1 MAKGDEQRTCA
12 LVPMFNEASVVGQV
26 VSELLEQFD
35 MVLCVDDGSTDD
47 SCEVARAAG
56 AVVLRHPVNLGQ
68 GAALRTGF
76 EFALRHLDDVSHVV
90 TFDADG
96 QHDARDAR
104 AMVDRARRED
114 LDVVLGSRATRRP
127 EGQPWMR
134 RLVLAAALRLSRLTS
149 GLDLTDTHNGL
160 RVINRRALGVFVLRQ
175 RGMAYASELESLI
188 PRHGLSWAEHPV
200 TVTYTEYSR
209 GKGQRNLNAFNIM
222 YDLVTARFLTP

>member
-1 MAKGDEQRTCA
+1 MARDEARTCA

-35 MVLCVDDGSTDD
+35 LVLCVDDGSADTSSD
-47 SCEVARAAG
+47 VARTAG

-76 EFALRHLDDVSHVV
+76 EFVLRHLEDVSHVV

-104 AMVDRARRED
+104 AMVDRARSED
-114 LDVVLGSRATRRP
+114 LDVVLGSRATLRP
-127 EGQPWMR
+127 EGQPWTR
-134 RLVLAAALRLSRLTS
+134 RLVLAGALRLSRLTS
-149 GLDLTDTHNGL
+149 GMDLTDTHNGL
-160 RVINRRALGVFVLRQ
+160 RVINRRALGFFVLRQ
-175 RGMAYASELESLI
+175 LGMAYASELEALI

-209 GKGQRNLNAFNIM
+209 SKGQRNLNAFNIM

>member
-1 MAKGDEQRTCA
+1 
-12 LVPMFNEASVVGQV
+12 MFNEASVVDQV

-35 MVLCVDDGSTDD
+35 MVLCVDDGSGDT
-47 SCEVARAAG
+47 SSEVARTAG

-76 EFALRHLDDVSHVV
+76 EFVLRHLDDVSHVV

-104 AMVDRARRED
+104 AMVDRATCED
-114 LDVVLGSRATRRP
+114 LDVVLGSRATMRP
-127 EGQPWMR
+127 EGQPWTR
-134 RLVLAAALRLSRLTS
+134 RLVLAGALRLSRLTS
-149 GLDLTDTHNGL
+149 GMDLTDTHNGL

-175 RGMAYASELESLI
+175 RGMAYASELEALI

-209 GKGQRNLNAFNIM
+209 SKGQRNLNAFNIM